1 VIPIEVPPLRERA
14 EDIPLLVHHFLDVA
28 NQEKNKKVEGIGRAA
43 MELLCAYDWPGN
55 VRELENLME
64 RLVVL
69 CGEGEIRPEDLPP
82 AFHRREPSGV
92 SVPQLPASGL
102 SFRNVVDDFETDL
115 ILQALEQTHWNKNK
129 AARLL
134 GLNRTTL
141 LEKIKKKG
149 LEQGARSEH

>member
-1 VIPIEVPPLRERA
+1 
-14 EDIPLLVHHFLDVA
+14 
-28 NQEKNKKVEGIGRAA
+28 
-43 MELLCAYDWPGN
+43 M
-55 VRELENLME
+55 
-64 RLVVL
+64 
-69 CGEGEIRPEDLPP
+69 
-82 AFHRREPSGV
+82 
-92 SVPQLPASGL
+92 PQLPASGL